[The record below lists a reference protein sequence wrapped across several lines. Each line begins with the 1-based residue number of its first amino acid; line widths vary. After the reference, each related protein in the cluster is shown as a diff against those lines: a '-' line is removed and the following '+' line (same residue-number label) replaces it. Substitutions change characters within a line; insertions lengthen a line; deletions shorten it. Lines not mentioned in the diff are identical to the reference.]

1 MPVEITSVQRRGVAG
16 KSSGFQ
22 WDNILLLFKKASSTG
37 ACLNPA
43 RPEHRLK
50 AKHMLKS
57 LPEIDTRE
65 ETMISW
71 NMGFILWF
79 IPSFPPR
86 ISRI

>member
-57 LPEIDTRE
+57 LPETDTGGNADQLEYGIR
-65 ETMISW
+65 SLVHPL
-71 NMGFILWF
+71 F
-79 IPSFPPR
+79 S
-86 ISRI
+86 S